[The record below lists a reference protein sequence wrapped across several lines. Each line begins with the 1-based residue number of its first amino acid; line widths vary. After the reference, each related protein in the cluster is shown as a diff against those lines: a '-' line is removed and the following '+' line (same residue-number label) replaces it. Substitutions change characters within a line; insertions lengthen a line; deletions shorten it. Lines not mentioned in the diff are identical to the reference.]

1 MCEEGRSSFLVTLQG
16 CRLIDCNI
24 TIKWTPSQVFFNS
37 ILPPPPAPLQSSP
50 CIYLRPPIK
59 FRWAT
64 SPLMHSPSMFATP
77 VGKSTSGLNQ
87 ASYLGLILVGGL
99 GTCVCGTPCLVPWV
113 LGCSRKNPKK
123 GWVDDIYTFLKKP
136 LGFIYLSLYP

>member
-1 MCEEGRSSFLVTLQG
+1 MWRGKRFIFSNFAGLQAYRLQHYYQMNSFTGIFQQHF
-16 CRLIDCNI
+16 
-24 TIKWTPSQVFFNS
+24 T
-37 ILPPPPAPLQSSP
+37 PPPAPLQSSP

-99 GTCVCGTPCLVPWV
+99 GTCVCGTPCLLPWV